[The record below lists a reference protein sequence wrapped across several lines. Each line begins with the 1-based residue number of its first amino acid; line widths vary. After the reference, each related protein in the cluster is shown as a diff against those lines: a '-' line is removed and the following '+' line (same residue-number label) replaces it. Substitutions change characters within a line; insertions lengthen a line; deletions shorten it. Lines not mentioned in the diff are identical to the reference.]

1 MSHHSDY
8 FCGHGGYRHFGGG
21 GHGRHRHFAG
31 GGRGFFGGAFG
42 GGFRGGGPGMR
53 TAKMLA
59 SGDLQLII
67 LLLLSESP
75 RHGYEII
82 KAVEEH
88 SSGVYTPS
96 PGMVYPA
103 LTYLE
108 EMGYAAAAAEGTRK
122 LYSITAEGTEHLSKN
137 RGEANELWDRLAIF
151 GRNCH
156 GQPWKNPFLIDITDD
171 RTPWP
176 IAVLDVG
183 QFPGNFCARG
193 SRFGVHEINRQIYPP
208 YYGRLLIVAMFN
220 AGWQVWDVRDP
231 YSPRRVA
238 YFIQAPNKNTHTSC
252 GTYQNNAKY
261 CRKEVFSDLGEIDDR
276 GYIYNLDRAG
286 SGLTILQLTGDA
298 LKVVT
303 GPGQTAH

>member
-8 FCGHGGYRHFGGG
+8 FCGHGGHRYCGGGGRRHFG
-21 GHGRHRHFAG
+21 G
-31 GGRGFFGGAFG
+31 GGRGFFGGPFG
-42 GGFRGGGPGMR
+42 GGFRGGGSGMR

-122 LYSITAEGTEHLSKN
+122 LYSVTAEGTEHLSKH
-137 RGEANELWDRLAIF
+137 RGAANELWDRLAIF
-151 GRNCH
+151 GRKMAH
-156 GQPWKNPFLIDITDD
+156 FQRQFAEDE
-171 RTPWP
+171 
-176 IAVLDVG
+176 DVADH
-183 QFPGNFCARG
+183 F
-193 SRFGVHEINRQIYPP
+193 
-208 YYGRLLIVAMFN
+208 
-220 AGWQVWDVRDP
+220 
-231 YSPRRVA
+231 
-238 YFIQAPNKNTHTSC
+238 
-252 GTYQNNAKY
+252 
-261 CRKEVFSDLGEIDDR
+261 
-276 GYIYNLDRAG
+276 G
-286 SGLTILQLTGDA
+286 SGSSGGAHDEWQEMKAEFRSLRDELKTAIREKLNSSMEEKRRILDIMRHAVDTIRG
-298 LKVVT
+298 K
-303 GPGQTAH
+303 